1 MTSARICVNEP
12 SNSKLDSHYNMVVK
26 TISQALQCPGLR
38 MQVMSRISSIVA
50 LSAPIS
56 QFKKTKALD
65 MITIC
70 ASWANTCR
78 KL

>member
-1 MTSARICVNEP
+1 
-12 SNSKLDSHYNMVVK
+12 MVAK
-26 TISQALQCPGLR
+26 IHLISYAMPWFEDVRDLPHFLYC
-38 MQVMSRISSIVA
+38 VA

-56 QFKKTKALD
+56 QFKKIKALD